1 MNLLRGDPDVESSI
15 KKATSLEEVAPKRKH
30 VRACVVYTWDH
41 KSAREFWNA
50 VRLLPLTEEIQIFKM
65 LITIHKVIQEGHG
78 SVLRDAQHQVN
89 WLQSIQANHSH
100 RSNYGRLID
109 EYVRLLL
116 HKLEFHRLHNG
127 FNGTF
132 EYEEYISLRTTDDP
146 NEGYEAIIDLMNLQD
161 AIEDFQ
167 RLVFASL
174 RGRHG
179 NECRISSLTAMVT
192 ESYGI
197 YRFIISMM
205 RAMHQIAGDL
215 EAMEPLRQRFVSQ
228 HKRLRNFYFDCETLK
243 YLTSLITIPQLSE
256 ESPNLDDENKG
267 PSLPPRPREK
277 MSAQM
282 TGATTATS
290 DTTPLPMNPEPT
302 GGWWAQNNALEQEQ
316 QHFADQQ
323 RQLEAQAAQQEMLRQ
338 QAQAD
343 FEAEQQRLAAEQQA
357 AQQLYAQQL
366 AQQQYQGHATELEH
380 DLFQA
385 RQQQQEAQNM
395 LQQYDN
401 RMQSLEND
409 LAQAQNLSQQ
419 QIDAQSAQI
428 ASLQEQVDSWRAKYE
443 SLAKLYSQLRQEHLD
458 LIAKTRKLQA
468 KAASAQESVDKRERL
483 ERDLKS
489 KNLELADLIR
499 ERDRARYELDRA
511 RGSHAAEL
519 EKVERELNLARD
531 KDRTR
536 NDAIAELSAS
546 HSRQLEN
553 LRIQADPG
561 ALQEKDDEIDVLKE
575 TVREM
580 ENALKDLSLS
590 SKASKSSNV
599 LDAILLSAADRIQQA
614 LTSFDSPLDGGNTHA
629 TAHAL
634 LGLTEKSTSNT
645 SDFADTFTDFIAA
658 GDEGDPVPII
668 NAVTTLSN
676 SFADM
681 LTESKGLALLQ
692 ADSNVTES
700 LLGPTR
706 DAAVS
711 LCAFY
716 SSLHSDLLA
725 DLTTDDVIELIVTSH
740 LDIQQRLHELSEAAE
755 AVLPKGVLAS
765 GSYDSQVSDAMS
777 NLASTVADA
786 NSRLTA
792 LLADPR
798 IARYDKA
805 VNEAI
810 VEATVVLTTAIAEL
824 IRASAA
830 CQREIV
836 SKGRGGQSAEMYY
849 KKNHRWTQGLVSAV
863 RMVAGATNFLIE
875 TADSTLSG
883 TSTPEELIVSARE
896 VAAST
901 TQLTMASRVK
911 VDYLSKNQDDMDAA
925 SKHVLAAVR
934 DLSHRVET
942 ILAKASKPSEPEV
955 DVSSLSP
962 MEFKKASMEQ
972 QVEVLKLEN
981 DLQHARVRL
990 AEMRQYEI

>member
-1 MNLLRGDPDVESSI
+1 MNLLRGDPDVETSI
-15 KKATSLEEVAPKRKH
+15 RKATSLEEVAPKRKH

-50 VRLLPLTEEIQIFKM
+50 VRLLPLSDEIQTFKM
-65 LITIHKVIQEGHG
+65 LITIHKVIQEGHA

-89 WLQSIQANHSH
+89 WLQSIQRNQSH

-116 HKLEFHRLHNG
+116 HKLEFHRLHHG

-132 EYEEYISLRTTDDP
+132 EYEEYISLRTIDDP
-146 NEGYEAIIDLMNLQD
+146 NEGYESIIDLMNLQD

-197 YRFIISMM
+197 YRFMTSML
-205 RAMHQIAGDL
+205 RAMHQTAGDT
-215 EAMEPLRQRFVSQ
+215 EAMEPLRQRYASQ
-228 HKRLRNFYFDCETLK
+228 HKRLRNFYFDCTTLK
-243 YLTSLITIPQLSE
+243 YLTSLITIPELSE
-256 ESPNLDDENKG
+256 EPPNLFDETKG
-267 PSLPPRPREK
+267 PSLPPRPRERL
-277 MSAQM
+277 SSQV

-290 DTTPLPMNPEPT
+290 DTAPMPINPEPT
-302 GGWWAQNNALEQEQ
+302 GGWWAQNNALEQQ
-316 QHFADQQ
+316 QQQFAEQQ

-338 QAQAD
+338 QAQAE

-357 AQQLYAQQL
+357 AAQMQAQQF
-366 AQQQYQGHATELEH
+366 AQQQYQGHASALESEL
-380 DLFQA
+380 FNA

-395 LQQYDN
+395 LQQYDL
-401 RMQSLEND
+401 RMQSLENEF
-409 LAQAQNLSQQ
+409 AQAQSLSQQ
-419 QIDAQSAQI
+419 QIDAQASQI
-428 ASLQEQVDSWRAKYE
+428 ASLQEQVDSWKAKYE
-443 SLAKLYSQLRQEHLD
+443 ALAKLYSQLRQEHLD

-468 KAASAQESVDKRERL
+468 KVASAQESVDKREKL

-511 RGSHAAEL
+511 RGAHASEL
-519 EKVERELNLARD
+519 EKVERELNLVKD
-531 KDRTR
+531 KGRTR
-536 NDAIAELSAS
+536 DDAIAELSAS
-546 HSRQLEN
+546 HARQLEN
-553 LRIQADPG
+553 LRSQVDPR
-561 ALQEKDDEIDVLKE
+561 ALQEKDDEIEVLKE
-575 TVREM
+575 TAKEM
-580 ENALKDLSLS
+580 ENALKELSLS
-590 SKASKSSNV
+590 SKSSKSSNV

-629 TAHAL
+629 TAQAV
-634 LGLTEKSTSNT
+634 LGMTEKSGSNT
-645 SDFADTFTDFIAA
+645 SDFSDTFTDYIAA
-658 GDEGDPVPII
+658 GEDGEPVPII

-676 SFADM
+676 SFADL

-692 ADSNVTES
+692 ADSNVTEKILS
-700 LLGPTR
+700 PTR

-716 SSLHSDLLA
+716 SSLHSDLLS
-725 DLTTDDVIELIVTSH
+725 DLTTDDIIELIITSH
-740 LDIQQRLHELSEAAE
+740 LDIQQKLHELSTAAE
-755 AVLPKGVLAS
+755 AVMPKGVLS
-765 GSYDSQVSDAMS
+765 NGSYDAQVSDAMS

-798 IARYDKA
+798 IARYDKS

-810 VEATVVLTTAIAEL
+810 VGAAVVLTTAIAEL

-836 SKGRGGQSAEMYY
+836 SKGRGGQSAETYY

-883 TSTPEELIVSARE
+883 SSTPEELIVSARE

-911 VDYLSKNQDDMDAA
+911 VDYLSKNQDDMDTA
-925 SKHVLAAVR
+925 SKHVLSAVR
-934 DLSHRVET
+934 DLTHRVET
-942 ILAKASKPSEPEV
+942 ILAKAHKPAEPV
-955 DVSSLSP
+955 IDVSSLSP

-981 DLQHARVRL
+981 DLQQARVRL